1 MTTLNDQ
8 NFREELGIEIGNV
21 RMKQKAE
28 RAEYRNN
35 LDMGKKGGAV
45 VARKK
50 RGRRKEKE

>member
-28 RAEYRNN
+28 S
-35 LDMGKKGGAV
+35 KG
-45 VARKK
+45 RE
-50 RGRRKEKE
+50 GRIQEQLRYG